1 MRESAELAKSEVA
14 GMDGYDVEELSL
26 RLGVAESFDSI
37 DLFNRHFHVEKFS
50 SVISGSDLHSLAPRH
65 TRSTSSMQWVLPSR
79 SARRPSARSRRL
91 VVPQVIWAHQAR
103 EGKVGE
109 NPLTYKEALRKE
121 KVRKNLWQ
129 DVRCRWRSIDIENDR
144 MAGFCIQFPLAGH
157 TTRQQWRN
165 LTRTANG
172 YSRKFS

>member
-1 MRESAELAKSEVA
+1 M
-14 GMDGYDVEELSL
+14 
-26 RLGVAESFDSI
+26 
-37 DLFNRHFHVEKFS
+37 
-50 SVISGSDLHSLAPRH
+50 
-65 TRSTSSMQWVLPSR
+65 
-79 SARRPSARSRRL
+79 
-91 VVPQVIWAHQAR
+91 
-103 EGKVGE
+103 GK

-129 DVRCRWRSIDIENDR
+129 DVGCLWRSIDIENDR
-144 MAGFCIQFPLAGH
+144 MAGFCIPFPLGGH